1 MDGPGFSGDKVWG
14 VFAISA
20 LGVGDI
26 EGGDGDALRRA
37 VRVFGP
43 LSSALGAAR
52 AGAGDTHGVAY
63 VPASKEMIVR
73 ALRRS

>member
-1 MDGPGFSGDKVWG
+1 MGFSGDKVWG

-26 EGGDGDALRRA
+26 EGGAGDALRRA

-52 AGAGDTHGVAY
+52 AGAGDTHGVAN
-63 VPASKEMIVR
+63 VR
-73 ALRRS
+73 ASTKTIGQVLRCS